1 MPETTIRLRWDEK
14 GLDRVNAAFSQE
26 AVHVRATFEL
36 GDHAWH
42 ASFKVKSDCSQDTV
56 SLALQVFGGV
66 FQAVYEFLAVREP
79 EMLVFVTDRADLAAH
94 YRSHLEAERAKIE
107 ALGYTIDLPA
117 LTLRQS

>member
-1 MPETTIRLRWDEK
+1 MTEHTIRLRWEEK
-14 GLDRVNAAFSQE
+14 GLDRVNASFSLN
-26 AVHVRATFEL
+26 AIHVRATFEL

-79 EMLVFVTDRADLAAH
+79 GMLVFVTDRADLAAH
-94 YRSHLEAERAKIE
+94 YRSHLDAERARIE
-107 ALGYTIDLPA
+107 GLGYLIDLPA
-117 LTLRQS
+117 LTLRQA